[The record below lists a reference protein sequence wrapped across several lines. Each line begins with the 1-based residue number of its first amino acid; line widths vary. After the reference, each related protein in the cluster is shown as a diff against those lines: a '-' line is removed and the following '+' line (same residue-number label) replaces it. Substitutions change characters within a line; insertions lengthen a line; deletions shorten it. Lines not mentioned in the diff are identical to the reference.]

1 MTRVH
6 LKKSPR
12 IDKKFRV
19 TFENGRFVDFG
30 ARGYSDY
37 TIHKDPMRMRSYVMR
52 HGGFVPYMVQ
62 KQTDP
67 KLIHTNM
74 LDVIRSDKENWGKSG
89 FYTAGF
95 WSRWLL
101 WSQPDLVS
109 AKKTMTKK
117 FDLTFL

>member
-37 TIHKDPMRMRSYVMR
+37 TIHKDPVRMRSYVTR

>member
-37 TIHKDPMRMRSYVMR
+37 TIHKNPMRMRSYVTR

-74 LDVIRSDKENWGKSG
+74 LDVIRSDKENWGKTG

-109 AKKTMTKK
+109 AKKTITKK